1 MYYIYGTK
9 KDRERFI
16 KSGTFPYFEH
26 EEQLDSNCT
35 RYYNDSEDDG
45 RSAWLVI
52 DLDEQAYT
60 VLDVSED
67 GETLSESEF
76 GDYSDAVDA
85 YNELSEA
92 IEAEVD

>member
-1 MYYIYGTK
+1 MYYIYGSK

-16 KSGTFPYFEH
+16 KSGTFPFFEH

-52 DLDEQAYT
+52 DMDEQTYT
-60 VLDVSED
+60 VLDMSED

-76 GDYSDAVDA
+76 ENYSDAVDA
-85 YNELSEA
+85 YDELSEA